1 MLWQLPRAFNGGGAQ
16 KIRIDPFQPAIEAKP
31 KAKKGGAKRKRK
43 KRTRPKTPLERLD
56 LSQLKLTAII
66 STPSGR
72 KALVEESSGKGYVIK
87 KGTYIGVHEGQVVKI
102 EPDRVIVQDEIE
114 NAIGELMVNK
124 RELRLPR
131 RFGE

>member
-1 MLWQLPRAFNGGGAQ
+1 M
-16 KIRIDPFQPAIEAKP
+16 IRVDPFKSPIQKKAA
-31 KAKKGGAKRKRK
+31 AKKPGQKRQRP

-66 STPSGR
+66 STPGGR
-72 KALVEESSGKGYVIK
+72 KALVEESSGKGYVIR
-87 KGTYIGVHEGQVVKI
+87 KGTYIGVHDGRVVAI
-102 EPDRVIVQDEIE
+102 EPDRVIVREEVE
-114 NAIGELMVNK
+114 NAVGELMVNK